1 MAVLC
6 LQEIQGGRREYHGK
20 DEVLASKHE
29 DKVHVQ
35 CVNGPCKM
43 LTFEEYL
50 EQRANN
56 EEEMFYTR
64 EFYDAATATVVVGHY
79 YVLLIILFFDDSDVL
94 PIWFPSSFSRT

>member
-1 MAVLC
+1 MGMMPC

-43 LTFEEYL
+43 LTFDEYL
-50 EQRANN
+50 QQKTSID
-56 EEEMFYTR
+56 EEMFYTR
-64 EFYDAATATVVVGHY
+64 EFYEATAGVIVV
-79 YVLLIILFFDDSDVL
+79 LTFTRRCT
-94 PIWFPSSFSRT
+94 FSWIF